1 MEQQLRQGILA
12 GGNWILDFVK
22 VIDVYPKQNALANI
36 LEQKSGNGGAPF
48 SVLKAIHKMGFS
60 FPLEG
65 IGRVGDDEMGEEI
78 LKQCGEMQI
87 ESRQIMVSKG
97 AETSYT
103 DVMTVK
109 ENGRRTFFHF
119 RGANALLKADDFD
132 FSASQAKIFHLGYLL
147 LLDGLDLIGS
157 DGLSG
162 AAEVFKQAQKAGL
175 MTSADIVSEQS
186 KRYKEV
192 VTPSLP
198 YLDILFINEFEAKKL
213 TGIKMFDKA
222 GNFLA
227 GYAYQAAEAIL
238 SMGVRQWVVI
248 HFPTGAIALDIKG
261 QRLFQPAVDIP
272 GEMIKGTVG
281 AGDAFAAGVLAG
293 LHEKWG
299 MERSLILGVCVA
311 AVSLQDNTASE
322 SIVGWEKCLTFGESF
337 GYKECFIDQE

>member
-1 MEQQLRQGILA
+1 MRRGILA

-22 VIDVYPKQNALANI
+22 VIDVYPQQNALANI
-36 LEQKSGNGGAPF
+36 LGQKTGNGGAPF

-65 IGRVGDDEMGEEI
+65 IGRVGDDEMGKEI
-78 LKQCGEMQI
+78 LKQCQEMKI
-87 ESRQIMVSKG
+87 ESRQIKASKG
-97 AETSYT
+97 AKTSYT

-119 RGANALLKADDFD
+119 RGANALLKAEDFD
-132 FSASQAKIFHLGYLL
+132 FSRSHAKIFHLGYLL
-147 LLDGLDLIGS
+147 LLDGLDSIGS

-162 AAEVFKQAQKAGL
+162 AAEVLKKAKEAGF

-192 VTPSLP
+192 VSPSLP

-213 TGIKMFDKA
+213 TGIKMFDKKE
-222 GNFLA
+222 NFLSNC
-227 GYAYQAAEAIL
+227 GYEAAEVL
-238 SMGVRQWVVI
+238 LTMGVREWVVI
-248 HFPTGAIALDIKG
+248 HFPTGAIAMDING
-261 QRLFQPAVDIP
+261 QRFFQPAVNIP
-272 GEMIKGTVG
+272 SEMIKGTVG

-293 LHEKWG
+293 LHEGWG
-299 MERSLILGVCVA
+299 MEKSLVLGVSVA

-322 SIVGWEKCLTFGESF
+322 SIIAWKKCLAFGEGF
-337 GYKECFIDQE
+337 GYKERLTDQE